1 MERLNFCNTYKQKNI
16 NSEDNLTRL
25 FFVLM
30 RFSSHTAN
38 LFYEYCY
45 SEYINSIEHA
55 YNSELP
61 EFKNLF
67 HNDVKIFCQKGNPVI
82 NSEFLLS
89 VLITD
94 EKLNYSPI
102 ASNREEGIS
111 AVYDG
116 LIQCGN
122 ELTLIIEN
130 KPNSRDVR
138 NEQLSPSRENLDPVT
153 KIIENVVVLE
163 WKEILKRLN
172 RMAQNN
178 SLPDF
183 EIMMINDFIDF
194 IDEHFGILN
203 PYDKYDLCKN
213 NEPLLRK
220 RSQNILAS
228 LVKDDKKE
236 LVSEHKGWGA
246 SIDISCE
253 FNEIREIGLI
263 AHPNPTDKSWKL
275 ELAVLFGQ
283 TGGQAKNLYL
293 NKINLNYFYNTKWL
307 IEAGFF
313 ITSVNSIF
321 KVFYKSANLDN
332 YVNYWCKNPDKI
344 KSVPRDSVKSMIN
357 ELEQKGIIINGKD
370 KQEAMENKFFAKDY
384 KLAFISPGVN
394 LKYVIPDKE
403 AIKMDSENE
412 IQGFLK
418 EKIYEAFNLIG
429 GQKEKLGRI
438 FK

>member
-1 MERLNFCNTYKQKNI
+1 MERLNYCNTYKQKNI
-16 NSEDNLTRL
+16 NNEDNLTRL

-30 RFSSHTAN
+30 RFSSHAAN
-38 LFYEYCY
+38 LFYEYCF
-45 SEYINSIEHA
+45 SEYINSLEDT

-67 HNDVKIFCQKGNPVI
+67 NKDVKIFCQKGNPVI

-89 VLITD
+89 VLITN
-94 EKLNYSPI
+94 EKLNYFPK
-102 ASNREEGIS
+102 ASKREEGIS

-130 KPNSRDVR
+130 KPSSRDVR
-138 NEQLSPSRENLDPVT
+138 SEQLSPGRENLDPAT
-153 KIIENVVVLE
+153 RIIENVVVLE

-183 EIMMINDFIDF
+183 ETMMINDFIDF

-203 PYDKYDLCKN
+203 PYDKYDLCRN
-213 NEPLLRK
+213 NEMLLRK

-228 LVKDDKKE
+228 IVKDDKKE

-263 AHPNPTDKSWKL
+263 AHPKPNDRSWEL

-293 NKINLNYFYNTKWL
+293 NKINLNYFDKTNWL

-313 ITSVNSIF
+313 ISSVNSVF
-321 KVFYKSANLDN
+321 KVFYKSANLNN
-332 YVNYWCKNPDKI
+332 YVDYWYKNLNKI
-344 KSVPRDSVKSMIN
+344 KSVPKDSVKSLIM

-370 KQEAMENKFFAKDY
+370 EQETMENKFFAKDY
-384 KLAFISPGVN
+384 KLAYISPGIN
-394 LKYVIPDKE
+394 LKYIISDKD
-403 AIKMDSENE
+403 AIDMDSKNE

-418 EKIYEAFNLIG
+418 KKIYEAFNLIG
-429 GQKEKLGRI
+429 GQKEKLDRI
-438 FK
+438 FR